1 MSLPYYP
8 FYPSDFE
15 AKTSH
20 LTLEEDGAYNR
31 LLRLMWMTPGCS
43 LPDDPVWIARRLRVD
58 LATYERVVA
67 PIISEFFRKARKRI
81 YSPRL
86 SREFDSAKVTHE
98 LRVSAGKKG
107 GRSPKPLKSGVPE
120 ESSAKGGP
128 KQPEPEPE
136 PDKKEGGGDVRE
148 AGKTDREA
156 ILEAIGVDPVS
167 GITGPS
173 GKMLGTQADMAE
185 VARWLD
191 LPGIT
196 IPIVLNE
203 VRSIMSRKRD
213 GPPSSFRFFS
223 QAIQRLS
230 GELARSPL
238 DPITTRTTGGQHDR
252 QRFDQTID
260 AIAAGLSAG
269 TVSLGLEDR
278 YPFAQR
284 PRSDPEAG

>member
-1 MSLPYYP
+1 VSLPYYP

-43 LPDDPVWIARRLRVD
+43 LPDDPAWVARRLRVD
-58 LATYERVVA
+58 AATYDRVVA
-67 PIISEFFRKARKRI
+67 PIISEFFKRARKRI

-86 SREFDSAKVTHE
+86 MREFDSAKVTHE

-107 GRSPKPLKSGVPE
+107 GRSPKPLKSAGTE
-120 ESSAKGGP
+120 ESRAKAGP

-136 PDKKEGGGDVRE
+136 PDKKEGGGVVRE

-156 ILEAIGVDPVS
+156 ILQAIGVDPIS

-173 GKMLGTQADMAE
+173 GRMIGTQADMAE

-196 IPIVLNE
+196 VPVILTE
-203 VRSIMSRKRD
+203 VRRIMAGKRD
-213 GPPSSFRFFS
+213 GPPSTFRFFTK
-223 QAIQRLS
+223 AIQRLS
-230 GELARSPL
+230 GEISRPAL
-238 DPITTRTTGGQHDR
+238 DPITPTTASGAKHER
-252 QRFDQTID
+252 QRFDQ
-260 AIAAGLSAG
+260 AINQLADGLSAG
-269 TVSLGLEDR
+269 TVGIGLESRD
-278 YPFAQR
+278 PFAAR
-284 PRSDPEAG
+284 PRGNA